1 MDQRIKTY
9 EGMFLMDS
17 GNPDFNVAS
26 EPVKAVLTR
35 YGAEILSMKP
45 WDDRKLMYEIKGR
58 KRGLYILTFFKMDTS
73 KLVEVEHDCQ
83 LNERILRML
92 VLRRDTITEQEINA
106 ETPATGGVRT
116 EGIGEEREER
126 PETPAVP
133 VIEGVNA
140 DEIADIPAVDDLKV

>member
-9 EGMFLMDS
+9 EGMFLVDS
-17 GNPDFNVAS
+17 GNPDFNAAS
-26 EPVKAVLTR
+26 EPVKGILTR
-35 YGAEILSMKP
+35 YGAEILSIKP

-58 KRGLYILTFFKMDTS
+58 KRGLYILTYFKLDAS

-106 ETPATGGVRT
+106 DTPAITGVRPG

-126 PETPAVP
+126 PESAVP
-133 VIEGVNA
+133 A
-140 DEIADIPAVDDLKV
+140 DELSDIPAVDDLKV